1 MRVLGIE
8 TSAAHRGTVALAEA
22 GKLVTSAEHTSLNA
36 HAEKT
41 LPLVEQIL
49 GEAGWTRSSLD
60 RVAVG
65 IGPGSFTGLRV
76 GLALAQG
83 IALGLGIPVV
93 GVGSL
98 RAMADAVPADREGHR
113 VPLLDARRGELF
125 AAVYTAGGDELAPPF
140 VLARDEA
147 RSVLE
152 ARAPG
157 ARVLVGEVT
166 GSLGLPG
173 ALRSARTDL
182 PHAASTALLGAGLDP
197 ALAPAE
203 PLYVREAD
211 AIKPDLPP
219 SPFGQAG

>member
-8 TSAAHRGTVALAEA
+8 TSAAHRGSVALVEA
-22 GKLVTSAEHTSLNA
+22 GRLVREASHTEPNT

-41 LPLVEQIL
+41 LPLVEQVL
-49 GEAGWTRSSLD
+49 AETGWTRSSLD

-76 GLALAQG
+76 GMALAQG

-98 RAMADAVPADREGHR
+98 RAMAAAVPADRHGLR
-113 VPLLDARRGELF
+113 VPLLDARRSELF
-125 AAVYTAGGDELAPPF
+125 AAVYDETGQELVAPL
-140 VLARDEA
+140 VLARDTA
-147 RSVLE
+147 LAQLLE
-152 ARAPG
+152 RAPG
-157 ARVLVGEVT
+157 ARVLIGEVT
-166 GSLGLPG
+166 EALGIAD
-173 ALRSARTDL
+173 ALRSAESDL
-182 PHAASTALLGAGLDP
+182 PHAASTARVGAGLDP

-211 AIKPDLPP
+211 AIKPELPP
-219 SPFGQAG
+219 SPFG